1 MQMRCCTVTK
11 TAVQILYKVQEETGL
26 RFGELYGLYG
36 FYQNELRQNMLGFWL
51 PRCEDKEYGGYVN
64 CFDNRGEHLVS
75 YDKYTWSQGRFVW
88 LFARLAATDVPMFS
102 DAERQEF
109 LRLSANGAE
118 FLMKHCLIAPDDVR
132 CVFLME
138 RDGSPKE
145 VEAGAPLDMSIYAD
159 CFVVLGLAM
168 YACAAKDEAAYEFS
182 GRLYESVKSRVQQG
196 TFHTLPYPLSPCFR
210 AHGIPMI
217 LNNTAREL
225 YRAAKEFD
233 TRYAECLKEDMELYA
248 TDVLE
253 HFVDE
258 NDCMHEVINRDNTM
272 FPQILGQHMNPGHT
286 IEDVWFL
293 LDAAEICG
301 KPEWKEKIC
310 RIADQALEKG
320 WDHTYGGLL
329 HFCGLSG
336 GEPVGDVEGVEE
348 ETMLKQLSG
357 WGDKL
362 WWIHSEA
369 LYSTLRCFCES
380 SEERFL
386 DWHTRVFEY
395 TYRTFPNE
403 DPNIREWIQIR
414 TRDGAP
420 QEKVVALPVK
430 DPFHISRN
438 LILILELLWKQTVS
452 FVQ

>member
-1 MQMRCCTVTK
+1 MK
-11 TAVQILYKVQEETGL
+11 Y
-26 RFGELYGLYG
+26 GEWYQLYG

-51 PRCEDKEYGGYVN
+51 PRCEDKQYGGFVN

-75 YDKYTWSQGRFVW
+75 YDKYAWSQGRFVW
-88 LFARLAATDVPMFS
+88 LFARLASTSVPMFS
-102 DAERQEF
+102 GEERQEF
-109 LRLSANGAE
+109 LRLAANGAQ

-145 VEAGAPLDMSIYAD
+145 VEPGAPLDMSIYAD
-159 CFVVLGLAM
+159 CFVVLGLSM
-168 YACAAKDEAAYEFS
+168 YAYAARDEEAYSFAKE
-182 GRLYESVKSRVQQG
+182 LYQSVKRRVTEG
-196 TFHTLPYPLSPCFR
+196 TFHTLPYPLSSCFR

-225 YRAAKEFD
+225 YRAAKELD
-233 TRYAECLKEDMELYA
+233 SGYEKELKGDIGLYAE
-248 TDVLE
+248 DVLT

-258 NDCMHEVINRDNTM
+258 DDCMHEVIRRDNTM

-293 LDAAEICG
+293 LDAAKICE
-301 KPEWKEKIC
+301 KPEWKEKIF
-310 RIADQALEKG
+310 RIAGRALERG
-320 WDHTYGGLL
+320 WDEECGGLL
-329 HFCGLSG
+329 HFCGLEG
-336 GEPVGDVEGVEE
+336 GEPVGDTTGVEE

-369 LYSTLRCFCES
+369 LYSTLRCYYES
-380 SEERFL
+380 GDGNFL
-386 DWHTRVFEY
+386 DWHEKVFTY
-395 TYRTFPNE
+395 TYQTFPNR
-403 DPNIREWIQIR
+403 DPQIREWIQIR
-414 TRDGAP
+414 TREGVP

-438 LILILELLWKQTVS
+438 LLLILELLWEKEQGNC
-452 FVQ
+452 